1 MTDSQPQTRNRR
13 TQTQMLAHF
22 EAEAERLRNAIAG
35 KPDTASESGVLKSLK
50 RRLRKT
56 QTELRAAN
64 LTINGQTNT
73 EGGVMRK
80 PIADTIE
87 ATKARVASQIETRD
101 RANEFQARL
110 PMDVERLE
118 ALIASAEQGDTV
130 EFPSDLTRLSDDQ
143 DKTTEQHEASAV
155 ITQAD
160 DKAAQNEI
168 DAVKRKNGTFA

>member
-1 MTDSQPQTRNRR
+1 
-13 TQTQMLAHF
+13 MLAHF

>member
-1 MTDSQPQTRNRR
+1 MTEKQTRNRR
-13 TQTQMLAHF
+13 TDAQMLAHF
-22 EAEAERLRNAIAG
+22 KAEQARLEAKMAG
-35 KPDTASESGVLKSLK
+35 KPDTTSENGIIKSLK

-64 LTINGQTNT
+64 LTINGQTNSD
-73 EGGVMRK
+73 GGVMRK
-80 PIADTIE
+80 PIADTIL
-87 ATKARVASQIETRD
+87 ATQARMESQIETRD

-130 EFPSDLTRLSDDQ
+130 EFPNDLTKLSDDQ

-155 ITQAD
+155 ISQAD
-160 DKAAQNEI
+160 DKAEQDAI
-168 DAVKRKNGTFA
+168 DAKKRQNGTFA